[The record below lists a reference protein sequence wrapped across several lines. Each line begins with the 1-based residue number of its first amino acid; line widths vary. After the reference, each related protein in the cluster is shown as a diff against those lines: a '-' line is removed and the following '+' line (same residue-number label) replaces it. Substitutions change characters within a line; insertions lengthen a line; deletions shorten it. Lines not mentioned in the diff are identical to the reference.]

1 MELSFLT
8 GKGIVAGDITLIGQF
23 LQIILELI
31 MHMANEE
38 EEDMKDDE
46 ANKDEDQNSP
56 EKVEDWM
63 KMEEHLNV
71 DNIGQED
78 KDEDMWDQIDKGDSP
93 EK

>member
-1 MELSFLT
+1 MDLSFLT